1 MATQRNSFHNYDS
14 CHAGGLLKKPI
25 HFDLK
30 TTRDLI
36 TGGRGSLKRRRARFA
51 SSLRFNFGV
60 RRPWQSLPCHYCVPP
75 LRMFNKQMMWGFI
88 MTLVGVAAGPSP
100 LLGLILKLL
109 PLWVTY
115 ILQVQYQTSQM
126 SLFNDNDIDK
136 MPFIFLLQF

>member
-1 MATQRNSFHNYDS
+1 
-14 CHAGGLLKKPI
+14 
-25 HFDLK
+25 
-30 TTRDLI
+30 
-36 TGGRGSLKRRRARFA
+36 
-51 SSLRFNFGV
+51 
-60 RRPWQSLPCHYCVPP
+60 
-75 LRMFNKQMMWGFI
+75 

-126 SLFNDNDIDK
+126 SLFNDNDTDK